1 LPGKKVDFFLYS
13 KICWKNWLKI
23 QHNVGNLDFFWF
35 YYLVSIHSGVLFMS
49 YSPSWW
55 LRSGHFQSIYPSLFR
70 KLDDQFFVRE
80 RIETPDNDFLDL
92 DWACSDHKRLVIL
105 THGLEG
111 HSRRPYML
119 GMATAAAKH
128 GWDALAWNFRS
139 CSGEPNRRLS
149 SYHSGATDDL
159 ETVIN
164 YAKKKSYKEIAL
176 VGFSIGGNKTL
187 KYLGM
192 KGDALSP
199 KILGSVVFSVPCDL
213 TSGSKQLALRKNAI
227 YMKNFLSSLK
237 QKLKDKQNLYP
248 NEIDLKNFSKIK
260 NFYDFDSQ
268 FTAPM
273 NGFESAEEYW
283 TQSSSKQY
291 LEYIKVPTLMV
302 SAKND
307 PFLTPECFP
316 YELVEKNAKLT
327 LETPEFGGH
336 VGFMTINKNKHYWS
350 EQRAMDY
357 LGSLSLL

>member
-1 LPGKKVDFFLYS
+1 
-13 KICWKNWLKI
+13 
-23 QHNVGNLDFFWF
+23 
-35 YYLVSIHSGVLFMS
+35 MS
-49 YSPSWW
+49 YSPAWW
-55 LRSGHFQSIYPSLFR
+55 LRNGHFQSIYPSLFR
-70 KLDDQFFVRE
+70 KLDDRSFVRE

-92 DWACSDHKRLVIL
+92 DWICSGHKRLVVL

-119 GMATAAAKH
+119 GMAAAAMKS
-128 GWDALAWNFRS
+128 WDVLSWNFRS
-139 CSGEPNRRLS
+139 CGGEPNRHLA
-149 SYHSGATDDL
+149 SYHSGATHDL

-164 YAKKKSYKEIAL
+164 YAISKSYKEIAL

-192 KGDALSP
+192 LGEALSS
-199 KILGSVVFSVPCDL
+199 KILGAVVFSVPCDL
-213 TSGSKQLALRKNAI
+213 SSSSKQLALRKNTL
-227 YMKNFLSSLK
+227 YMKNFLNSLK
-237 QKLKDKQNLYP
+237 QKLKEKQNSYP
-248 NEIDLKNFSKIK
+248 NDIDLKSFSKIK

-283 TQSSSKQY
+283 SKSSSKQY
-291 LEYIKVPTLMV
+291 IEYIKVPTLMV

-316 YELVEKNAKLT
+316 YELAGRNSMLT

-336 VGFMTINKNKHYWS
+336 VGFMSINKNKRYWS
-350 EQRAMDY
+350 ELRAMEY
-357 LGSLSLL
+357 LESLSLLSTPASE